1 MLRYRNRS
9 KYANP
14 ADSKIKCK
22 KCGKRGHN
30 SAGCGR
36 QPPEENTTQNRLSGN
51 EIETGIS
58 ETENET
64 GPVTSSVTQSSGTST
79 IFTEKHDSKHE
90 HQSE

>member
-9 KYANP
+9 KYENP

-36 QPPEENTTQNRLSGN
+36 QPPEKN
-51 EIETGIS
+51 ETGIS

-79 IFTEKHDSKHE
+79 SLPENHDSKHE